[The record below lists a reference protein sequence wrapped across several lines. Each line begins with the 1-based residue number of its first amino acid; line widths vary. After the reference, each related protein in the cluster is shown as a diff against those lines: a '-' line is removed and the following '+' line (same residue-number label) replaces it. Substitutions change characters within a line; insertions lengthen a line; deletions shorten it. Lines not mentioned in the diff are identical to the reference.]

1 MWGLVKVPG
10 EWKQKQACPPLLDLS
25 SRPAINTS
33 VWRSQF
39 QWHGNLSLPLRWAT
53 AGPLRL
59 GLGSLQPDPKGWVA
73 AAAVAFLPFVLFPS
87 MRTIPASSPFQ
98 HFCHLPFF
106 FFFFSKGFIYTAF
119 MLFCLMKTVW
129 ICAFQTAQKTDP
141 PPPHFFTRAEAFV
154 MLLPQKLISTFQRF
168 VLHSAVSPCRCTTA
182 CAHIFRVWG
191 NSFKLT
197 D

>member
-1 MWGLVKVPG
+1 MPG

-25 SRPAINTS
+25 SRPAINTF

-59 GLGSLQPDPKGWVA
+59 SLGSLQPDPKGWVV

-106 FFFFSKGFIYTAF
+106 FSCFKRLHLHCIYAVLPYEDCMNMCFSNSSKNRS
-119 MLFCLMKTVW
+119 
-129 ICAFQTAQKTDP
+129 P
-141 PPPHFFTRAEAFV
+141 PISSLALRR
-154 MLLPQKLISTFQRF
+154 LLCY
-168 VLHSAVSPCRCTTA
+168 SPK
-182 CAHIFRVWG
+182 
-191 NSFKLT
+191 N
-197 D
+197 

>member
-1 MWGLVKVPG
+1 METKTSVPS
-10 EWKQKQACPPLLDLS
+10 LLDLS

-33 VWRSQF
+33 VWRASF
-39 QWHGNLSLPLRWAT
+39 SGMGTSLPPLVHRWA
-53 AGPLRL
+53 APAQSGK
-59 GLGSLQPDPKGWVA
+59 SSAWPKGWVA
-73 AAAVAFLPFVLFPS
+73 VVFLPFVLFPS
-87 MRTIPASSPFQ
+87 MRSTPASSPFQ
-98 HFCHLPFF
+98 HFCHLP
-106 FFFFSKGFIYTAF
+106 FSKGFIYTAF

-129 ICAFQTAQKTDP
+129 ICAFQTAQKRD
-141 PPPHFFTRAEAFV
+141 PPHFFTLAEAFV

-168 VLHSAVSPCRCTTA
+168 VLHSAVSPCRCTTG